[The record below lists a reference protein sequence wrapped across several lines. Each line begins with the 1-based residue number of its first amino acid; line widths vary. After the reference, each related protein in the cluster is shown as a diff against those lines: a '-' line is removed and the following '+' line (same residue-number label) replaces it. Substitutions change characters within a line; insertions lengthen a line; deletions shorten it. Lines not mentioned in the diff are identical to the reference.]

1 MPDKPDRRGEFALI
15 RELFQPLADAEH
27 GLSLKDDVGFLPP
40 VPSGMDACITKD
52 MIVEGVHFLPDD
64 PPETIAR
71 KLVRVNVSDLVC
83 KGAVPA
89 SCLLAGAFG
98 PGADD
103 GWLEAFAAGL
113 KDDLATFGLALL
125 GGDTVGT
132 PGPTTL
138 SLTAIGHVA
147 AGQLV
152 RRSGAREGDGV
163 YVTGTIGD
171 AALGLKILQGEFGE
185 VALGP
190 RTPLVA
196 RYREPE
202 PRAAFG
208 RYLPGFASA
217 ALDVSDGLI
226 ADLAHICE
234 ESGLAAD
241 IDFARVPFSSSAQ
254 RHLKKDRALKLAVLG
269 GGDDYEILF
278 TAPPSAAASIAEA
291 SGETETAVTR
301 IGQVAGGEAGAVR
314 VLDEDGS
321 PLDIGMRGFSHG

>member
-15 RELFQPLADAEH
+15 RELFEPLADAEL
-27 GLSLKDDVGFLPP
+27 GLSLRDDVGLLPT
-40 VPSGMDACITKD
+40 VPDGMEACATKD
-52 MIVEGVHFLPDD
+52 MIVEGVHFLADD
-64 PPETIAR
+64 PPHTIAR

-83 KGAVPA
+83 KGAVPV
-89 SCLLAGAFG
+89 SCLLSGAFG
-98 PGADD
+98 PAADD
-103 GWLEAFAAGL
+103 AWLEAFAKGL
-113 KDDLATFGLALL
+113 GDDLRTFDLALV

-138 SLTAIGHVA
+138 CLTAIGHVP
-147 AGQLV
+147 AGKLV
-152 RRSGAREGDGV
+152 RRNGARAGDGI

-171 AALGLKILQGEFGE
+171 AALGLKILQGELGE
-185 VALGP
+185 MALGP
-190 RTPLVA
+190 RTPLVD

-208 RYLPGFASA
+208 RYLPGFATA

-254 RHLKKDRALKLAVLG
+254 RHIKKDRALKLALLG

-278 TAPPSAAASIAEA
+278 TAPASAAAAIAEA
-291 SGETETAVTR
+291 SGETGTAVTR
-301 IGQVAGGEAGAVR
+301 IGQMGAGDAGAVR
-314 VLDEDGS
+314 VLDEDGA
-321 PLDIGMRGFSHG
+321 PVEVGIRGFSHG